1 MSPTKYDL
9 TPSVARAG
17 GADVLDV
24 REDLA
29 SVYVHGTRVTGG
41 LVDLPHAFEL
51 ERLG

>member
-17 GADVLDV
+17 SGADALDL

-29 SVYVHGTRVTGG
+29 TVYVHGTRVTGG
-41 LVDLPHAFEL
+41 LIDLPHTFEVQ
-51 ERLG
+51 R